1 MICIESL
8 QIRLNRILLLLVG
21 LWPYQQSRLVRVQ
34 LVVLFTILTTFILFQ
49 FATFATS
56 KCTSDLSINILSSTL
71 FCAIFVIK
79 YSSFRINID
88 IVKSLLEQLQHMY
101 NELMDKN
108 EIIIIEKYGRYA
120 KRYTAIFTLLAIF
133 IAFGLILYPFSPRIL
148 DILWPVNESRQ
159 RPSLLFMTE
168 YFVDQERYFYL
179 IFLHANVAICIGGF
193 VMLATGTILITYFQH
208 ACGMFR
214 IASYRIEQAMTIGT
228 LDKGCLGNDNLIY
241 KGLIYAVD
249 MHRKAMKFSDSS
261 VSKFKVMSFKQ
272 NFMEISLPII
282 FVIVHFTY
290 MILGNYLA
298 QEITDHNNDV
308 FTTVYNVQWYLAPL
322 HVQKMILFLLQRS
335 TRTFTLNVGGLFIGS
350 LEGAAT
356 VRDISIIICKT
367 HFGSKNKT
375 GYVLLQLLSTSIS
388 YFTVLYSTQ

>member
-120 KRYTAIFTLLAIF
+120 KRYTAIFT
-133 IAFGLILYPFSPRIL
+133 S
-148 DILWPVNESRQ
+148 
-159 RPSLLFMTE
+159 
-168 YFVDQERYFYL
+168 
-179 IFLHANVAICIGGF
+179 ICIGGF

-261 VSKFKVMSFKQ
+261 VSKFKVMISLLLIFGVICWSLNLFRIFQVMSFKQ

>member
-261 VSKFKVMSFKQ
+261 VSKFKVMISLLLIFGVICWSLNLFRIFQVMSFKQ

-356 VRDISIIICKT
+356 
-367 HFGSKNKT
+367 
-375 GYVLLQLLSTSIS
+375 LLSTSIS